1 MLDGKRCSLSF
12 EENLTEIK
20 VKMFGEFSIEI
31 NGNTLTNFK
40 GRTKRVWML
49 IQYLIIRRRES
60 IGLNEILEDIWEGH
74 DCGDPENALKN
85 LIYRARVLLHGLSRQ
100 EHRQFIVF
108 MNGTYLWNNQYSCTV
123 DAERF
128 AAEYREAART
138 ENPAEVRIEAYRNA
152 LELYTG
158 EFLPKSCYS
167 RWVVQRNTAYA
178 DLCKQCVQSVCVLLN
193 ERKRYEE
200 VVSICEKALH
210 YFPYEEAVHKVLLAA
225 YVDAGQRSR
234 AFEHYNWATNVFY
247 REFGVDLSE
256 TFLPY
261 YRRLIS
267 GSSKVEP
274 SLSAIKK
281 ELKESSGMNGAFF
294 CDYDIFK
301 SIYQS
306 QVRILSRTG
315 QSVFLA
321 LFTISN
327 EEGDTPKAEIS
338 RTAMEKLKSVMVDNL
353 RKGDTVAGYSSTQF
367 LAMLPFTTFE
377 NAQSVTDRIYKKFR
391 FEYRRD
397 NVEIT
402 VKLSPME

>member
-1 MLDGKRCSLSF
+1 MLDGKRCGLSF

-31 NGNTLTNFK
+31 NGNILTNFK

-49 IQYLIIRRRES
+49 IQYLIIKRRES
-60 IGLNEILEDIWEGH
+60 VTLNQILEDIWEGH

-85 LIYRARVLLHGLSRQ
+85 LIYRARVLLHELSRQ
-100 EHRQFIVF
+100 ERRQFIVF

-123 DAERF
+123 DAEQF
-128 AAEYREAART
+128 SAVCREAARP
-138 ENPAEVRIEAYRNA
+138 ENTAEVCIETYKQAIS
-152 LELYTG
+152 LYTG
-158 EFLPKSCYS
+158 AFLPKSCYS
-167 RWVVQRNTAYA
+167 KWVIQLSTYYD
-178 DLCKQCVQSVCVLLN
+178 DLYKQCVRNVCVLLN
-193 ERKRYEE
+193 ERKRFEE
-200 VVSICEKALH
+200 VIAVCEKALH
-210 YFPYEEAVHKVLLAA
+210 YFPYEEGIHKMLLAA
-225 YVDAGQRSR
+225 YVDAGQRSQ
-234 AFEHYNWATNVFY
+234 AFEHYNWAINVFY

-261 YRRLIS
+261 YRKLIS

-274 SLSAIKK
+274 SLAAIKR
-281 ELKESSGMNGAFF
+281 ELKETSGMSGAFF

-327 EEGDTPKAEIS
+327 DEGDAPKAEIS
-338 RTAMEKLKSVMVDNL
+338 RAAMEKLKAVMVENL
-353 RKGDTVAGYSSTQF
+353 RKGDTVASYSSTQF
-367 LAMLPFTTFE
+367 LVMLPFTTFE
-377 NAQSVTDRIYKKFR
+377 NAQLVTDRIHKKFR
-391 FEYRRD
+391 FEYRKD
-397 NVEIT
+397 NVAIT
-402 VKLSPME
+402 VKLSPIE